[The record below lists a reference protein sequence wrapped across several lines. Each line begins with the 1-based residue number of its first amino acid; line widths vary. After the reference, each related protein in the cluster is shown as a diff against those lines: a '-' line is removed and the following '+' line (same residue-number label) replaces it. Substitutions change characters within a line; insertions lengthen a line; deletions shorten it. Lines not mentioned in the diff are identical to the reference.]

1 MIIAG
6 RETCRDH
13 LISGLQRTGD
23 DAGLDDVR
31 EVSEHHPL
39 GICPGGNHN
48 DPGVC
53 GEIGCNQYGADPLF
67 FLERADVDDGNALQS
82 AVPLGNLIHLGVV
95 DPAGIGEIEYRRM
108 VGSDEDMLDEIVVGS
123 QTASDTDAATLLCSV
138 FVELGALYISLP
150 RHGDD
155 HLLIGDEILDIEV
168 RS

>member
-1 MIIAG
+1 
-6 RETCRDH
+6 
-13 LISGLQRTGD
+13 
-23 DAGLDDVR
+23 
-31 EVSEHHPL
+31 
-39 GICPGGNHN
+39 
-48 DPGVC
+48 
-53 GEIGCNQYGADPLF
+53 
-67 FLERADVDDGNALQS
+67 
-82 AVPLGNLIHLGVV
+82 
-95 DPAGIGEIEYRRM
+95 M